1 MTSYKELLKQRDAL
15 EQQIHEARTR
25 EISEALATVRA
36 TIQEYGLTQD
46 DVFPA
51 TRSRSTSAAKGSKV
65 AAKYRDPATGE
76 TWVGRG
82 ATPKWM
88 RAYLEAGRNK
98 DEFLI

>member
-1 MTSYKELLKQRDAL
+1 E
-15 EQQIHEARTR
+15 
-25 EISEALATVRA
+25 
-36 TIQEYGLTQD
+36 
-46 DVFPA
+46 
-51 TRSRSTSAAKGSKV
+51 SAAAPQKAKSPLK
-65 AAKYRDPATGE
+65 AKYRDPATGE